1 MPYHIQS
8 LFDRAFL
15 FLFYF
20 FFFLFFFFF
29 FSFFFRMRRMAG
41 LKESQISAEVELLP
55 SGDSTQK
62 QITKAPISMNF
73 EVSKSSL

>member
-1 MPYHIQS
+1 
-8 LFDRAFL
+8 
-15 FLFYF
+15 
-20 FFFLFFFFF
+20 
-29 FSFFFRMRRMAG
+29 MRRMAG

-73 EVSKSSL
+73 EVSKSSLWSYEMYFWVVCLSWILE